1 MASPQLVC
9 CICGSSK
16 LEEMFASRGIGFTL
30 AQRPNDLTLTSASL
44 CLECSHVQTPP
55 LENIA
60 SYYDKG
66 YSFQLSNAEEDD
78 IYAVQ
83 PDGTCLFRS
92 QHQANSVES
101 LHDLTD
107 GLKILDYGCGKART
121 LSLLVGRHPG
131 IVPYTFDV
139 SDIYCPLWDRFV
151 PTANQAPY
159 SLPVEWQRSMDLVL
173 SFFALEHSAD
183 PRGFVRQIAE
193 VVRPDG
199 KVHVVIPNMY
209 RNISDLVV
217 IDHAQ
222 HFSNASL
229 RRLFEDAGYID
240 VVIDDTTHRAAYIV
254 IATRPETM
262 TERTAPSMESLAPIF
277 ASARDVARTWS
288 DIANR
293 LVGFERDHPDGPAV
307 IYGSGVYGMF
317 VALTLRDRSRIAA
330 FLDANP
336 YRQGRELL
344 GVRILSPEAIPKD
357 TGIVYVGLNPK
368 DARGIIEEVA
378 ALHRHPR
385 EFFFL

>member
-1 MASPQLVC
+1 MASPRQVC
-9 CICGSSK
+9 CICGSSR

-30 AQRPNDLTLTSASL
+30 AQRPNDLTLTSAAL
-44 CLECSHVQTPP
+44 CLNCSHVQTPP
-55 LENIA
+55 LEDIA
-60 SYYDKG
+60 SYYDTG

-78 IYAVQ
+78 IYSVQ
-83 PDGTCLFRS
+83 PDGACLFRS
-92 QHQANSVES
+92 QHQADSVER
-101 LHDLTD
+101 LHELTE

-121 LSLLVGRHPG
+121 LSLLVGKHPG

-139 SDIYCPLWDRFV
+139 SDIYCTLWDRFV
-151 PTANQAPY
+151 PKANQAPY
-159 SLPVEWQRSMDLVL
+159 SLPDGWRGGMDLVL

-193 VVRPDG
+193 VVRPGG

-222 HFSNASL
+222 HFSGASL
-229 RRLFEDAGYID
+229 RRLFEGAGYTD
-240 VVIDDTTHRAAYIV
+240 VVIDDTTHRAAFIV

-262 TERTAPSMESLAPIF
+262 TEGIFRSEENLEPILKG
-277 ASARDVARTWS
+277 ARNVAHTWS
-288 DIANR
+288 DIAAR
-293 LVGFERDHPDGPAV
+293 IADFEEDHPDGPAV

-317 VALTLRDRSRIAA
+317 VALTLRDRSRIKA

-336 YRQGRELL
+336 YRQGRDLL
-344 GVRILSPEAIPKD
+344 GVPILPPDAVPQD
-357 TGIVYVGLNPK
+357 AGIVYVGLNPK
-368 DARGIIEEVA
+368 DARSIIEGVA
-378 ALHRHPR
+378 ALHRRPR